1 MKKTIFYSVLFLWTY
16 LIGPF
21 CSAEGAVLKVG
32 TNWSGTQYT
41 TIQAAVDAAAP
52 SGDEIWV
59 EQGTYMLTLTI
70 TVSKSVALYGG
81 FTGSETARE
90 QRNWVSNVTTVDGN
104 NSFRCFQ
111 LQITS
116 TGTAVIDGFTI
127 TKGDTNSDSTNGAGI
142 ANGIEGGVADGGN
155 LTVANCI
162 FTLNSSGKH
171 GAISNEQKGNLTVI
185 NCTFSK
191 NTAGNRAGAIN
202 HNEGA
207 EKMTV
212 TGCTFSE
219 NSAGNGG
226 VIYVKSTTTDES
238 IITDCVFSKN
248 QAATDGG
255 AIMDDQTVTITRCT
269 FDQNSSTRYGTFV
282 GRGDKS
288 AVFTNCVF
296 SKNSTKFGGGI
307 AINGSGTNSNLNIT
321 NCTFSGNT
329 LVGTGASGGAI
340 YTQKTGG
347 IFTVKNCI
355 LLGDATNNEIAGG
368 TPTVTYTDIDQDGY
382 AGSNG
387 NIRQDPLFAGSGNYH
402 LQTSSPC
409 IDTGTSLGAPS
420 DDLEGT
426 ARPQGSGY
434 DMGAYET
441 PLYLI
446 SGSVTGA
453 VQEGVTITISGSG
466 AGSTT
471 TDYSGNYLFSV
482 FNNGTYT
489 VTPSKNGYT
498 FMPVSREVTV
508 SGADVSGVNF
518 TATAVTYSIS
528 GTVTGAVQAGVTM
541 MLSGTGSATT
551 TTDASGSY
559 SFTGLSNGTYTVTP
573 SKSGYTFMP
582 VSREVTVSGADVS
595 GVNFTATEVT
605 YSISGTV
612 TGAVQAGVTMM
623 LSGTGS
629 ATTTTDASGSYSF
642 TGLSNGTYTV
652 TPSKSGY
659 TFMPVS
665 REVTVSGADVSG
677 VNITATA
684 VTYSISG
691 TVTGAVQAGV
701 TMMLSGAGSATTT
714 TDSLG
719 NYTFTGLSNGTYTVT
734 PGKSGY
740 SFSPSSILVKI
751 VSADQRDINFTANV
765 VTYSISGAVVHK
777 GSGLSGVTVTLSGN
791 TSGSLTTDV
800 SGNYTFTG
808 LSNGTYT
815 VTPSKSGYIFTP
827 SSREIT
833 ISSTDVSNMNF
844 VAVVATYS
852 ISGTV
857 IGAVQ
862 SDANMTLSGAG
873 SGTTTT
879 DASGNYAFNGL
890 ENGTYVVTPGKS
902 EYTFTPGSREVTV
915 AGVDISGVD
924 FVSSVSSC
932 TIWSDVI
939 TTYNAYVIGEAIWSD
954 VIECYNEY
962 ASP

>member
-1 MKKTIFYSVLFLWTY
+1 
-16 LIGPF
+16 
-21 CSAEGAVLKVG
+21 
-32 TNWSGTQYT
+32 
-41 TIQAAVDAAAP
+41 
-52 SGDEIWV
+52 
-59 EQGTYMLTLTI
+59 
-70 TVSKSVALYGG
+70 
-81 FTGSETARE
+81 
-90 QRNWVSNVTTVDGN
+90 
-104 NSFRCFQ
+104 
-111 LQITS
+111 
-116 TGTAVIDGFTI
+116 
-127 TKGDTNSDSTNGAGI
+127 
-142 ANGIEGGVADGGN
+142 
-155 LTVANCI
+155 
-162 FTLNSSGKH
+162 
-171 GAISNEQKGNLTVI
+171 
-185 NCTFSK
+185 
-191 NTAGNRAGAIN
+191 
-202 HNEGA
+202 
-207 EKMTV
+207 
-212 TGCTFSE
+212 
-219 NSAGNGG
+219 
-226 VIYVKSTTTDES
+226 
-238 IITDCVFSKN
+238 
-248 QAATDGG
+248 
-255 AIMDDQTVTITRCT
+255 
-269 FDQNSSTRYGTFV
+269 
-282 GRGDKS
+282 
-288 AVFTNCVF
+288 
-296 SKNSTKFGGGI
+296 
-307 AINGSGTNSNLNIT
+307 
-321 NCTFSGNT
+321 
-329 LVGTGASGGAI
+329 
-340 YTQKTGG
+340 
-347 IFTVKNCI
+347 
-355 LLGDATNNEIAGG
+355 
-368 TPTVTYTDIDQDGY
+368 
-382 AGSNG
+382 
-387 NIRQDPLFAGSGNYH
+387 
-402 LQTSSPC
+402 
-409 IDTGTSLGAPS
+409 
-420 DDLEGT
+420 
-426 ARPQGSGY
+426 
-434 DMGAYET
+434 
-441 PLYLI
+441 
-446 SGSVTGA
+446 
-453 VQEGVTITISGSG
+453 
-466 AGSTT
+466 
-471 TDYSGNYLFSV
+471 
-482 FNNGTYT
+482 
-489 VTPSKNGYT
+489 
-498 FMPVSREVTV
+498 
-508 SGADVSGVNF
+508 
-518 TATAVTYSIS
+518 
-528 GTVTGAVQAGVTM
+528 
-541 MLSGTGSATT
+541 
-551 TTDASGSY
+551 
-559 SFTGLSNGTYTVTP
+559 
-573 SKSGYTFMP
+573 
-582 VSREVTVSGADVS
+582 
-595 GVNFTATEVT
+595 
-605 YSISGTV
+605 V

-862 SDANMTLSGAG
+862 SDVNMTLSGAG

>member
-508 SGADVSGVNF
+508 SGADVSGVN
-518 TATAVTYSIS
+518 
-528 GTVTGAVQAGVTM
+528 
-541 MLSGTGSATT
+541 
-551 TTDASGSY
+551 
-559 SFTGLSNGTYTVTP
+559 
-573 SKSGYTFMP
+573 
-582 VSREVTVSGADVS
+582 
-595 GVNFTATEVT
+595 
-605 YSISGTV
+605 
-612 TGAVQAGVTMM
+612 
-623 LSGTGS
+623 
-629 ATTTTDASGSYSF
+629 
-642 TGLSNGTYTV
+642 
-652 TPSKSGY
+652 
-659 TFMPVS
+659 
-665 REVTVSGADVSG
+665 
-677 VNITATA
+677 ITATA

-862 SDANMTLSGAG
+862 SDVNMTLSGAG